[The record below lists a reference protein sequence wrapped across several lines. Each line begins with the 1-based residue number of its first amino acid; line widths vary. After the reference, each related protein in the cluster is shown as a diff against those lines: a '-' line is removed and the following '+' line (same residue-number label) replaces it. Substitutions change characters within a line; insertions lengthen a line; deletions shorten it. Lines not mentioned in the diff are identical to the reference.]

1 MKKFLSLILTISL
14 IAAMILTAGLPV
26 SAASNTMYEY
36 KHFKAGAESDTKN
49 YIYSNEALNGQNFYA
64 TTKDILSYVKDG
76 KIGEETI
83 SDTPMFKITN
93 GTIVSWPKRNIDV
106 SEKPVINFSFSVYI
120 PKGQEDKTRELQVQ
134 FAKKDENKV
143 GLEQYN
149 NNTYGF
155 LAYYISKAS
164 DKKIGYSSKT
174 QQKVETQ
181 MAASGLPVGSGEWHK
196 IEVRAFTNNNR
207 LKYAMYVDG
216 CIAMISAPTV
226 TNISADDFGIAKMSI
241 GGSSSGETYIK
252 DIKLS
257 AEDYDPF
264 YEPEIPFSNVPFN
277 DITVTTAGAL
287 NSDKYGANTTVMLQ
301 SSGQTSEHYKSNSYK
316 NVNYT
321 KENGTLKVE
330 LTPSETQTETHAL
343 IQNMRKPLTTYFK
356 AGQTKYMQMSYD
368 VMIPSGTESSAR
380 KQWWMLSNT
389 NSNYANSFT
398 INSEIKNNEA
408 KFYISNVADENMTG
422 EKSFNCAVESDKW
435 YRIIYVLAVTDNTD
449 KYNIAVKGY
458 AEDLSA
464 EKTYQVYE
472 ANAAVNKPETG
483 NNFIGINQERTDVVT
498 PKSAAG
504 TKIVTYYDNIKM
516 SIFNA
521 DLSANFLGVE
531 SIGDRFSEAKLVEL
545 GWNAAAKKANIT
557 VKKPSGENPTILAA
571 AYQVDGSLIACE
583 ICTASVWAD
592 GTKLFADA
600 DFSKYSDIKTIKAF
614 AVDSFE
620 NLIPLARSNKLTF
633 AN

>member
-583 ICTASVWAD
+583 ICTASVSAD

>member
-1 MKKFLSLILTISL
+1 
-14 IAAMILTAGLPV
+14 
-26 SAASNTMYEY
+26 
-36 KHFKAGAESDTKN
+36 
-49 YIYSNEALNGQNFYA
+49 
-64 TTKDILSYVKDG
+64 
-76 KIGEETI
+76 
-83 SDTPMFKITN
+83 
-93 GTIVSWPKRNIDV
+93 
-106 SEKPVINFSFSVYI
+106 
-120 PKGQEDKTRELQVQ
+120 
-134 FAKKDENKV
+134 
-143 GLEQYN
+143 
-149 NNTYGF
+149 
-155 LAYYISKAS
+155 
-164 DKKIGYSSKT
+164 
-174 QQKVETQ
+174 
-181 MAASGLPVGSGEWHK
+181 
-196 IEVRAFTNNNR
+196 
-207 LKYAMYVDG
+207 
-216 CIAMISAPTV
+216 
-226 TNISADDFGIAKMSI
+226 
-241 GGSSSGETYIK
+241 
-252 DIKLS
+252 
-257 AEDYDPF
+257 
-264 YEPEIPFSNVPFN
+264 
-277 DITVTTAGAL
+277 
-287 NSDKYGANTTVMLQ
+287 
-301 SSGQTSEHYKSNSYK
+301 
-316 NVNYT
+316 
-321 KENGTLKVE
+321 
-330 LTPSETQTETHAL
+330 
-343 IQNMRKPLTTYFK
+343 
-356 AGQTKYMQMSYD
+356 MQMSYD

-483 NNFIGINQERTDVVT
+483 NNFIGINQERTDVVA

-583 ICTASVWAD
+583 ICTASVSAD